1 MTTKTT
7 YQAWVYGRKQKLR
20 KLTPAQIISDL
31 KKDQKLGREWSI
43 SPSELIEI
51 ISNPSFPELKGN
63 EIKTL
68 ILNYCS
74 ECLDAD
80 VANLGEE
87 MPNLLL
93 ITTCYYTSYG
103 DNAVAA
109 KQRYKKAVL
118 ENAIR
123 NDFLSGRFAN
133 PSDAYFEKWQQNWL
147 EASIK
152 NFYRFFG
159 PDIARWETKIK
170 RRFRQDYE
178 KRFSTS
184 ESLTPSETGN

>member
-1 MTTKTT
+1 MTAKTI
-7 YQAWVYGRKQKLR
+7 YQAWVYGRKQKLH

-31 KKDQKLGREWSI
+31 KKDQELGREWSI

-51 ISNPSFPELKGN
+51 ISKPSFPESKGN

-74 ECLDAD
+74 DCFNAD
-80 VANLGEE
+80 SSNLGEE
-87 MPNLLL
+87 MPSTLL
-93 ITTCYYTSYG
+93 IAFCYYTSYG
-103 DNAVAA
+103 DDAVAA

-118 ENAIR
+118 EKAIR
-123 NDFLSGRFAN
+123 NDYLSGRFAN
-133 PSDAYFEKWQQNWL
+133 ASDTYFEKWQQNWL
-147 EASIK
+147 KASIK

-159 PDIARWETKIK
+159 PDIAHWETRIL

-178 KRFSTS
+178 KRFSVSETS
-184 ESLTPSETGN
+184 LPLETGN